1 MDPGPEAGMTY
12 TRRRGLAGLLF
23 LAPYALSFGV
33 FIVLPILVALV
44 LAFMQFDLT
53 ARDSIKF
60 VGTKNFV
67 DAWKDDYF
75 WQAMRATLAYVV
87 LMVPSLLVTALG
99 MALGLNAMTRGRNTV
114 RALLFLPGMLNVAVT
129 GILWQWFYNGE
140 FGLFNFLLKSFHLNP
155 APWLSDKAYAM
166 PSIVLMSLWWT
177 LGGTSVVLL
186 AALQQIPRQLFEAA
200 VLDGSGPRA
209 LFGKIIL
216 PLLKP
221 VLLFVVV
228 TNTIAGFQVFGQPFL
243 LTRGGPE
250 LSTRGLVQYIYET
263 AFNNYRLGY
272 GAAMSWMLFAVVAIF
287 ALIQYGFL
295 RRSTA

>member
-1 MDPGPEAGMTY
+1 MTY